1 MKANEIRRTY
11 LSFFEERG
19 HKIVP
24 SASLVPSVHDPSVLL
39 TTAGMQPFKP
49 YFLGREEPPARR
61 LADVQKCFR
70 TTDITEV
77 GDTARHLTFFEMLG
91 NWSFGDYFKEE
102 SIPWGWE
109 LSTQGFGMDAERIW
123 VTVFGGDEE
132 LGLGP
137 DEEAIE
143 VWRRVGVPD
152 ERIVRLGREDN
163 FWQAG
168 PAGPCGP
175 CSELYLDRGE
185 DFGAP
190 GERPGDDTDRFLE
203 FWNHVFMTYDL
214 GADGSLTELPMR
226 NIDTGMGL
234 DRMAAILQD
243 VPSVFETDL
252 VRPLID
258 LAEEMS
264 GHSYGEGGALTRAMR
279 IIADHSRGAAFLIAD
294 GVVPSNE
301 DRGYILR
308 RIMRRAIQQGRTL
321 GLESP
326 WLGRFAE
333 RAIEVMGGAYPELVA
348 EREGIA
354 RWVGDEEE
362 SFGRTLERGSEL
374 LDRLVAEAGEAE
386 TSWIDAAAA
395 FKLHDT
401 YGFPYDLTKELLAE
415 QGLSVDDGGFEELME
430 EQRQRARVGSAT
442 AHGSEDRHER
452 VIAFAGAA
460 APTRFVGYETLRAT
474 TGLAAVQSDDGRALV
489 KLEESPFY
497 AEGGGQVADS
507 GVLRWEGG
515 VARVLDVYRVGEDQ
529 VLEVEGSGPRT
540 RERGREV
547 AGDDE
552 RAPAGAEE
560 TAFVPV
566 EAEVDRETRHATM
579 RNHTATHLL
588 HAALRERLG
597 THVRQAGSAVRPDK
611 LRFDFTHGQAL
622 GAEELRAVE
631 DRVNEWVKASRP
643 VRWLEMERAEAERL
657 GAMALFGEKYGEW
670 VRVVEVD
677 GVSRELCGG
686 THVANTAE
694 VGIFKI
700 SSEGSSAA
708 NVRRVEAL
716 TGPAAIDWF
725 REREERLLE
734 VGEVLGAPQDPVA
747 GARRAVEQLREAGEG
762 EERETER
769 LVGELAKKL
778 AGEAAEIAG
787 TRIVIGAQQY
797 IADPKQLLELAKRIK
812 AEVTGEQCAIAL
824 GGFGADGDKV
834 GIVILL
840 TPGLVD
846 RGLSA
851 AEIIRPAAAAIGG
864 GGGGS
869 SDMAQAGG
877 RDSSKLEEALDIA
890 RGLVEQGLA

>member
-1 MKANEIRRTY
+1 MKASDIRQTY
-11 LSFFEERG
+11 LSFFGERG

-24 SASLVPSVHDPSVLL
+24 SASLVPSAHDPSVLL

-70 TTDITEV
+70 TTDIEEV
-77 GDTARHLTFFEMLG
+77 GNTARHLTFFEMLG

-109 LSTQGFGMDAERIW
+109 LSTEGFGMDPERIW

-137 DEEAIE
+137 DEEAIA
-143 VWRRVGVPD
+143 VWRGVGVPD

-163 FWQAG
+163 FWQGG
-168 PAGPCGP
+168 PTGPCGP
-175 CSELYLDRGE
+175 CSELYLDRGAE
-185 DFGAP
+185 FGAED
-190 GERPGDDTDRFLE
+190 ERPGDDTERYLE

-214 GADGSLTELPMR
+214 SADGSLTPLPMR

-234 DRMAAILQD
+234 DRMAAILQE
-243 VPSVFETDL
+243 VPSVYETDL

-264 GHSYGEGGALTRAMR
+264 GRSYGEGGSVTRAMR
-279 IIADHSRGAAFLIAD
+279 IVADHSRGAAFLIAD

-321 GLESP
+321 GLEAP
-326 WLGRFAE
+326 WLGRFAG
-333 RAIEVMGGAYPELVA
+333 RAIEIMGEAYPELVA
-348 EREGIA
+348 ERATIA

-374 LDRLVAEAGEAE
+374 LEQLVAEAKESE
-386 TSWIDAAAA
+386 TSWVDAADA

-401 YGFPYDLTKELLAE
+401 FGFPYDLTKELVAE
-415 QGLSVDDGGFEELME
+415 RGLSVDDSGFEELME
-430 EQRQRARVGSAT
+430 EQRQRARSGAAT

-452 VIAFAGAA
+452 VIAFTGAA
-460 APTRFVGYETLRAT
+460 APTQFVGYETLRAT
-474 TGLAAVQSDDGRALV
+474 TGIAAIEREDGRALV

-507 GVLRWEGG
+507 GLLRWAGG
-515 VARVLDVYRVGEDQ
+515 EAKVLDVYRVGEDQ
-529 VLEVEGSGPRT
+529 ALEVEPSG
-540 RERGREV
+540 EI
-547 AGDDE
+547 DE
-552 RAPAGAEE
+552 SAA
-560 TAFVPV
+560 V

-597 THVRQAGSAVRPDK
+597 THVHQAGSAVRPDK
-611 LRFDFTHGQAL
+611 LRFDFTHGQGL
-622 GAEELRAVE
+622 SGEDLRAVE
-631 DRVNEWVKASRP
+631 DRVNGWVKESRP

-700 SSEGSSAA
+700 ASEGSSAA
-708 NVRRVEAL
+708 NVRRIEAL
-716 TGPAAIDWF
+716 SGPAAIDWF
-725 REREERLLE
+725 REREQHLHQVGHLL
-734 VGEVLGAPQDPVA
+734 GSPQDPLSA
-747 GARRAVEQLREAGEG
+747 ARRAAERLKEAGKGAEQAQKQLAG
-762 EERETER
+762 EEAER
-769 LVGELAKKL
+769 LVGEAAEVSGVELVASSAPL
-778 AGEAAEIAG
+778 AG
-787 TRIVIGAQQY
+787 Q
-797 IADPKQLLELAKRIK
+797 KQLLDLANRVQSKLGD
-812 AEVTGEQCAIAL
+812 ESAIVL
-824 GGFGADGDKV
+824 GGAEGGKVALVVLVSKGAV
-834 GIVILL
+834 G
-840 TPGLVD
+840 

-851 AEIIRPAAAAIGG
+851 AEIVREAAAVVGG
-864 GGGGS
+864 GGGGRD
-869 SDMAQAGG
+869 DMAQAGG
-877 RDSSKLEEALDIA
+877 KDPAKLDEALAAGRALIE
-890 RGLVEQGLA
+890 RKLG

>member
-1 MKANEIRRTY
+1 MKAAEIRQTY

-49 YFLGREEPPARR
+49 YFLGREQPPAPR

-70 TTDITEV
+70 TTDIEEV
-77 GDTARHLTFFEMLG
+77 GKTARHLTFFEMLG
-91 NWSFGDYFKEE
+91 NWSFGDYFKKE

-109 LSTQGFGMDAERIW
+109 LSTEGFGMDPERIW

-143 VWRRVGVPD
+143 IWGRVGVPD

-168 PAGPCGP
+168 PTGPCGP

-185 DFGAP
+185 EFGGP

-214 GADGSLTELPMR
+214 GADGGVAELPMR

-234 DRMAAILQD
+234 DRIAAILQD

-252 VRPLID
+252 VRPLIG
-258 LAEEMS
+258 LTEELS
-264 GHSYGEGGALTRAMR
+264 GRSYGDGGATTRAMR
-279 IIADHSRGAAFLIAD
+279 IVADHSRGATFLIAD

-308 RIMRRAIQQGRTL
+308 RIMRRAIQQGRSL

-326 WLGRFAE
+326 WLGKLATRT
-333 RAIEVMGGAYPELVA
+333 IEIMGDAYPELGA
-348 EREGIA
+348 ERETIERWIA
-354 RWVGDEEE
+354 DEEE
-362 SFGRTLERGSEL
+362 SFGRTLERGTEL
-374 LDRLVAEAGEAE
+374 LEQLIDAAKQAE
-386 TSWIDAAAA
+386 TSWIDAEDA

-401 YGFPYDLTKELLAE
+401 FGFPYDLTKELLAE

-430 EQRQRARVGSAT
+430 EQRQRARVGAAT
-442 AHGSEDRHER
+442 AHGSEDRHET
-452 VIAFAGAA
+452 IQAFAAS
-460 APTRFVGYETLRAT
+460 APATDFVGYQTLRTT
-474 TGLAAVQSDDGRALV
+474 TGLAAVQADGGRALV

-507 GVLRWEGG
+507 GVLRWNGG
-515 VARVLDVYRVGEDQ
+515 EAKVLDVYRVGDDQ
-529 VLEVEGSGPRT
+529 ALEVEG
-540 RERGREV
+540 
-547 AGDDE
+547 
-552 RAPAGAEE
+552 APEADA
-560 TAFVPV
+560 AV

-588 HAALRERLG
+588 HAALRARLG

-622 GAEELRAVE
+622 GADELREIE
-631 DRVNEWVKASRP
+631 DRVNDWIKASRP
-643 VRWLEMERAEAERL
+643 VRWLEMDREEAEKL

-694 VGIFKI
+694 IGIFKI
-700 SSEGSSAA
+700 ASEGSSAA

-725 REREERLLE
+725 RTREERLGE
-734 VGEVLGAPQDPVA
+734 VGELLGTPQDPLA
-747 GARRAVEQLREAGEG
+747 GARRAAESLKAAGEG
-762 EERETER
+762 AEEAKKRLLSDEAER
-769 LVGELAKKL
+769 LTAKAEDVGGVKVVCAT
-778 AGEAAEIAG
+778 AP
-787 TRIVIGAQQY
+787 
-797 IADPKQLLELAKRIK
+797 IADQKQLLDLANRVQSKLG
-812 AEVTGEQCAIAL
+812 GESAVAL
-824 GGFGADGDKV
+824 GGAEGDRV
-834 GIVILL
+834 
-840 TPGLVD
+840 GLVVLVSKD
-846 RGLSA
+846 AIGRGLSA
-851 AEIIRPAAAAIGG
+851 AAIVAEAAPIVGG
-864 GGGGS
+864 GGGGR
-869 SDMAQAGG
+869 DEMAQAGG
-877 RDSSKLEEALDIA
+877 KDGGKLDEALATARSALA
-890 RGLVEQGLA
+890 RGIG

>member
-1 MKANEIRRTY
+1 MKASDIRKTY

-24 SASLVPSVHDPSVLL
+24 SASLVPSAHDPSVLL

-49 YFLGREEPPARR
+49 YFLGREKPPAPR

-70 TTDITEV
+70 TTDIEEV
-77 GDTARHLTFFEMLG
+77 GKTARHLTFFEMLG
-91 NWSFGDYFKEE
+91 NWSFGDYFKGE

-109 LSTQGFGMDAERIW
+109 LSTQGFGMDPERIW

-143 VWRRVGVPD
+143 IWRGVGLPD

-163 FWQAG
+163 FWQGG
-168 PAGPCGP
+168 PTGPCGP
-175 CSELYLDRGE
+175 CSELYLDRGPE
-185 DFGAP
+185 FGAE

-203 FWNHVFMTYDL
+203 FWNHVFMSYDL
-214 GADGSLTELPMR
+214 GADGSLTPLPTR

-243 VPSVFETDL
+243 VPSVYETDL
-252 VRPLID
+252 VRPLVD

-264 GHSYGEGGALTRAMR
+264 GHAYADGDAVTRAMR
-279 IIADHSRGAAFLIAD
+279 IVADHSRGATFLIAD

-321 GLESP
+321 GLEAP

-333 RAIEVMGGAYPELVA
+333 RTIEVMGEAYPELIA
-348 EREGIA
+348 ERETIA

-362 SFGRTLERGSEL
+362 SFARTLERGTEL
-374 LDRLVAEAGEAE
+374 LERLVAEAKQSQ
-386 TSWIDAAAA
+386 TSWIEAADA
-395 FKLHDT
+395 FELHDT

-415 QGLSVDDGGFEELME
+415 QGLSVDDAGFEELME
-430 EQRQRARVGSAT
+430 EQRQRSRVGSAT

-452 VIAFAGAA
+452 VIAFTASA
-460 APTRFVGYETLRAT
+460 APTRFVGYEMLRST
-474 TGLAAVQSDDGRALV
+474 TGLAAIEREDGRALV

-507 GVLRWEGG
+507 GTISWKGG
-515 VARVLDVYRVGEDQ
+515 EAEVVDVYRVGDDQ
-529 VLEVEGSGPRT
+529 VIEVVPRRPRT
-540 RERGREV
+540 REQEREA
-547 AGDDE
+547 AGGDE
-552 RAPAGAEE
+552 RILAGAEE
-560 TAFVPV
+560 AAVV
-566 EAEVDRETRHATM
+566 AQVDHEGRHATM

-611 LRFDFTHGQAL
+611 LRFDFTHGQGL
-622 GAEELRAVE
+622 SGEELRLVE
-631 DRVNEWVKASRP
+631 DRVNEWIKASRP
-643 VRWLEMERAEAERL
+643 VRWIEMQRAEAERL

-708 NVRRVEAL
+708 NVRRIEAL
-716 TGPAAIDWF
+716 SGPAAIDWF
-725 REREERLLE
+725 RQREQRLDE
-734 VGEVLGAPQDPVA
+734 VGELLGSPQDPIA
-747 GARRAVEQLREAGEG
+747 AARRAAERLREAGKGAEQAQKQLLG
-762 EERETER
+762 EEAER
-769 LVGELAKKL
+769 LVAEATDANGVKL
-778 AGEAAEIAG
+778 AVSR
-787 TRIVIGAQQY
+787 TPL
-797 IADPKQLLELAKRIK
+797 ADQKQLLELANRVQSKLGGD
-812 AEVTGEQCAIAL
+812 AAVAL
-824 GGFGADGDKV
+824 GGAEGSKV
-834 GIVILL
+834 A
-840 TPGLVD
+840 LVVLVSKSAVE

-851 AEIIRPAAAAIGG
+851 AAVVREAAPIVGG
-864 GGGGS
+864 GGGGRD
-869 SDMAQAGG
+869 DMAQAGG
-877 RDSSKLEEALDIA
+877 KDAGKLDEALTVA
-890 RGLVEQGLA
+890 RAALERAAG